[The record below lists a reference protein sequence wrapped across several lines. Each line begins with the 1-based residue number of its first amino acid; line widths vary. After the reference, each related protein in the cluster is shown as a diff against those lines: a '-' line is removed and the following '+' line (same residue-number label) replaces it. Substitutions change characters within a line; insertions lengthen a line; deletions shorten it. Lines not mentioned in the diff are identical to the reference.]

1 MYMTDMKVVTVDV
14 DSELGPIDVLTFDDT
29 STTIEQN
36 FTAVSAGKTQGRRK
50 LARALSPVYVVKVQ
64 TGNYAGYSA
73 KYNDETGEERPEG
86 LTFDWTKQTKA
97 VRFTSKKA
105 ASVVAKAFPHAG
117 ARIVR
122 LK

>member
-1 MYMTDMKVVTVDV
+1 MTGVKIVTVDV
-14 DSELGPIDVLTFDDT
+14 DSELGPIDVLNFDDT
-29 STTIEQN
+29 SAAIEQDCM
-36 FTAVSAGKTQGRRK
+36 AVSAGKAPGRRK
-50 LARALSPVYVVKVQ
+50 LARALSPVYVVKAQ

-86 LTFDWTKQTKA
+86 RDFDWTKQTKA

-117 ARIVR
+117 ARVVR

>member
-1 MYMTDMKVVTVDV
+1 MTDMKIVTIDV

-50 LARALSPVYVVKVQ
+50 LARALSPVYVVKAQ

-73 KYNDETGEERPEG
+73 KYNDETGEGRD
-86 LTFDWTKQTKA
+86 FDWTKQTKA

-117 ARIVR
+117 ARVVR